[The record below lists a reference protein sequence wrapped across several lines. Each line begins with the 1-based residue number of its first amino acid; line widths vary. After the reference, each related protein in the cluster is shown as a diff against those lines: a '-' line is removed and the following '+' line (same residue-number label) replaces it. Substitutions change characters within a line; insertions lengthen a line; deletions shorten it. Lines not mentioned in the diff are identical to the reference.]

1 MAKIKLP
8 QALTANRLI
17 DGDVVYL
24 TAEGTWSPHFTE
36 AQVIAPDADPNADM
50 ARFDTIAAQS
60 EALNEITGAYW
71 FDVTAEGEP
80 ASQKER
86 IRAKGPTIRT
96 DLGKQAA

>member
-24 TAEGTWSPHFTE
+24 TAEGRWSPHFTD
-36 AQVIAPDADPNADM
+36 AHVIAPDADTAS
-50 ARFDTIAAQS
+50 FDTIAAQS

>member
-24 TAEGTWSPHFTE
+24 TADGLWSPNFAD
-36 AQVIAPDADPNADM
+36 AQIVAPDADTAP
-50 ARFDTIAAQS
+50 FDTLAARS
-60 EALNEITGAYW
+60 EALNEVTGAYW
-71 FDVTAEGEP
+71 FDVTEDGEP